1 MMGRANLEVL
11 KELKKRLILD
21 EGQDEFQDELQRAIN
36 EIEELRA
43 QVDDLECYDLDEIQ
57 RETLRNISFEN
68 VRIIPHLG
76 GFKVTGAIRLEKE

>member
-1 MMGRANLEVL
+1 MMGRANLEIL
-11 KELKKRLILD
+11 GRIKKKLSPD
-21 EGQDEFQDELQRAIN
+21 ENKDEIQRAIN